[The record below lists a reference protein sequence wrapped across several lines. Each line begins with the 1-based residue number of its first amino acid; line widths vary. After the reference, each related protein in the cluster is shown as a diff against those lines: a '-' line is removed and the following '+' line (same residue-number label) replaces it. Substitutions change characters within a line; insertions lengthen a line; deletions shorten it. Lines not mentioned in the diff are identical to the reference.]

1 MTRVILLRRKGE
13 DLEQNETTSVW
24 RTLFHSIL
32 IGVDFHHLVSVVRV
46 FVLRVDFNNVGIWLK
61 VWSSNLTTVM
71 IIKPTLD
78 TGIGHKEWVVY

>member
-46 FVLRVDFNNVGIWLK
+46 FVLRVDFNNVGI
-61 VWSSNLTTVM
+61 
-71 IIKPTLD
+71 
-78 TGIGHKEWVVY
+78 